1 MKAYRLV
8 AWGQAPEF
16 VDVPRPD
23 PGPGEVLV
31 KMRGAGLCRSDL
43 DVIDQTPGSEP
54 FASVIPAGFTLGHE
68 NGGVVAGWGAGV
80 TDMTEGEAV
89 VVHHVRSCGHC
100 LFCLNGAEQACSTF
114 ARGAVTLTRGIG
126 IDGGLAEYMVV
137 PRHELVKIGALS
149 PQDSAPLT
157 DAGVTAY
164 RAVRSGLHCLKP
176 GSTALVM
183 GLGGL
188 GFYGVQFLRLLSPAR
203 IIGTDPFVHRL
214 QLAQLA
220 GADSV
225 FAPDADSRE
234 RVMALTDGRGADLI
248 LDFVG
253 SSATLALAA
262 AVSRPMGRIVLV
274 GLGGGTLEVGWGHI
288 ATGAE
293 FAISLGS
300 TRSDLAEVCAL
311 AAQGRLIHEIE
322 RFAFEDVALAYAR
335 LREGSL
341 TGRAV
346 VTFD

>member
-8 AWGQAPEF
+8 AWGQPPEF

-43 DVIDQTPGSEP
+43 DVMDQTPGSQP
-54 FASVIPAGFTLGHE
+54 FAAVIGAGFTLGHE
-68 NGGVVAGWGAGV
+68 NAGLVAGWGAGV
-80 TDMTEGEAV
+80 TDMAEGEAV

-100 LFCLNGAEQACSTF
+100 GFCLDGIEQACQTF

-126 IDGGLAEYMVV
+126 LDGGLAEYMVV
-137 PRHELVKIGALS
+137 PRHELVKLGALS
-149 PQDSAPLT
+149 PEDSAPLT

-164 RAVRSGLHCLKP
+164 RAVRSALHCLKP
-176 GSTALVM
+176 GSTALVI

-188 GFYGVQFLRLLSPAR
+188 GFYGVQFLRLLTAAR
-203 IIGTDPFVHRL
+203 IIGADRVPERL
-214 QLAQLA
+214 RLAQMA
-220 GADSV
+220 GADAV
-225 FAPDADSRE
+225 FLSDSESRD
-234 RVMALTDGRGADLI
+234 RVMDLTAGRGADVV

-253 SSATLALAA
+253 NDATLALAA

-274 GLGGGTLEVGWGHI
+274 GLGGGTMPVGWGHI

-300 TRSDLAEVCAL
+300 SRSDLAEVCAL
-311 AAQGRLIHEIE
+311 ASASKLQHEVE
-322 RFAFEDVALAYAR
+322 RFAFDDVPLAYDRMRAGT
-335 LREGSL
+335 LS
-341 TGRAV
+341 GRAV
-346 VTFD
+346 ITFD